1 MMTQDYIPQQQ
12 SYLAGHR
19 LPPLSFSTAL
29 KLPASLSPSW
39 EACNGR
45 DYRLAISR
53 AQRQLSNGQ
62 IPADEHA
69 ALLVVCASAELR
81 LGGTARAKTLAGRSI
96 DIYPRQWS
104 AHRILLSILNLQQ
117 AYQGAYQHLINLP
130 MPGPVPVWD
139 EPLARVDQYV
149 ALASWSWMMGQW
161 EDVAEHLLTAYP
173 AGIASM
179 PIPLMED
186 WFRLALYRGRP
197 EDAAAVAA
205 LLIERTS
212 VESAD
217 ALLQTIVQN
226 GWTKEALPLYRTA
239 FANAPKSQLLRRRL
253 VALCIREGKI
263 DEARQLTQPGA
274 LGLAA

>member
-1 MMTQDYIPQQQ
+1 
-12 SYLAGHR
+12 
-19 LPPLSFSTAL
+19 
-29 KLPASLSPSW
+29 
-39 EACNGR
+39 
-45 DYRLAISR
+45 
-53 AQRQLSNGQ
+53 
-62 IPADEHA
+62 
-69 ALLVVCASAELR
+69 
-81 LGGTARAKTLAGRSI
+81 
-96 DIYPRQWS
+96 
-104 AHRILLSILNLQQ
+104 
-117 AYQGAYQHLINLP
+117 
-130 MPGPVPVWD
+130 
-139 EPLARVDQYV
+139 
-149 ALASWSWMMGQW
+149 
-161 EDVAEHLLTAYP
+161 
-173 AGIASM
+173 M

-205 LLIERTS
+205 LLIERTT

-253 VALCIREGKI
+253 VALCIREGQL